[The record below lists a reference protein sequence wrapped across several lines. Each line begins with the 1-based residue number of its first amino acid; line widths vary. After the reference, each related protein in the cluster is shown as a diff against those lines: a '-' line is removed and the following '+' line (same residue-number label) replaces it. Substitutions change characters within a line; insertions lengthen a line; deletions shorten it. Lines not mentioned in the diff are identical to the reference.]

1 MNFDEQIALELGVEC
16 AILLSNIQ
24 FWVKKNRANG
34 EEKHFHDGRWWTYN
48 SAGSFAKLFPYWKER
63 TVYNYLDK
71 LEKAGYVMSGN
82 YNKFKYDRT
91 KWYTS
96 ETEKSLI
103 IPIRKKM
110 QMDLP
115 KSANAI
121 AESADASTEN
131 CGPIPYINT
140 DKKQTD
146 INSDSNDWQAIVLYF
161 YSKISPETK
170 PSQRFYKG
178 TKEAAIHLLSLHSV
192 KDIKERIDAL
202 AVSSE
207 KKFMMR
213 FELFCPKYST
223 IKLPVVR
230 AARPEPVVKVDQYGF

>member
-1 MNFDEQIALELGVEC
+1 MNYDEEIAVELGVEC

-24 FWVKKNRANG
+24 FWVKKNRANA

-71 LEKAGYVMSGN
+71 LEKAGYLVSGN

-91 KWYTS
+91 KWYSS

-103 IPIRKKM
+103 IPIRKNRK
-110 QMDLP
+110 MDLP
-115 KSANAI
+115 KIADALANT
-121 AESADASTEN
+121 ADASTEI
-131 CGPIPYINT
+131 CGPIPDINT

-146 INSDSNDWQAIVLYF
+146 INSYVSNWKPVVDYF
-161 YSKISPETK
+161 YSKISPET
-170 PSQRFYKG
+170 PFNRRYKKG
-178 TKEAAIHLLSLHSV
+178 IKESVAHLRSLHSME
-192 KDIKERIDAL
+192 DIIKRVDAL
-202 AVSSE
+202 AVNPD
-207 KKFMMR
+207 KFIMS
-213 FELFCPKYST
+213 FEMFCSKYSS

-230 AARPEPVVKVDQYGF
+230 AARPEPIVKVDQYGF